1 MVTFIL
7 KTRVKNPT
15 FLKTGLP
22 DPNPTFFY
30 STTSLLPGPEL
41 PCSICQHSMIEVD
54 SRTVYI
60 IGGLQNGSLSS
71 PSNKIWT
78 IDIMSDNFS
87 NEWIEG
93 PSLNEPRYRHACGKM
108 TMKGKT
114 ILVVAGGRNK
124 DSVELLDTS
133 LLDIEQKWVKG

>member
-1 MVTFIL
+1 M
-7 KTRVKNPT
+7 KK
-15 FLKTGLP
+15 KKK
-22 DPNPTFFY
+22 
-30 STTSLLPGPEL
+30 LLPGPEL

>member
-1 MVTFIL
+1 
-7 KTRVKNPT
+7 
-15 FLKTGLP
+15 
-22 DPNPTFFY
+22 
-30 STTSLLPGPEL
+30 
-41 PCSICQHSMIEVD
+41 MIEVD

-78 IDIMSDNFS
+78 IDFMSDNFS
-87 NEWIEG
+87 NDWIEG
-93 PSLNEPRYRHACGKM
+93 SSLNEPRYRHACGKM
-108 TMKGKT
+108 TLNGKI
-114 ILVVAGGRNK
+114 ILVVVGGKNK

>member
-1 MVTFIL
+1 MVTFVL
-7 KTRVKNPT
+7 KTQVEKPDIFENWDARPKPSFCCPT
-15 FLKTGLP
+15 TL
-22 DPNPTFFY
+22 
-30 STTSLLPGPEL
+30 LLPGPEL

-54 SRTVYI
+54 SRTIYI

-78 IDIMSDNFS
+78 IDIISDNFS

-108 TMKGKT
+108 TLKGIT
-114 ILVVAGGRNK
+114 ILVVVGGRNK

-133 LLDIEQKWVKG
+133 VLFTEQKWIKG